1 MKFFVHNNL
10 YYWYMYID
18 HTANAIL
25 IWSIKGGKEVRKLEG
40 FCSGENIKK
49 EIEFY
54 RFWAVVSQAANFSL
68 VCISLGVIPSPRI
81 RT

>member
-25 IWSIKGGKEVRKLEG
+25 IWSIEGEKRYENLEASVVARILKKKWNFIAFGLLFHKLQT
-40 FCSGENIKK
+40 FH
-49 EIEFY
+49 
-54 RFWAVVSQAANFSL
+54 
-68 VCISLGVIPSPRI
+68 
-81 RT
+81 